1 MNGNKFLADTNTLIY
16 LYDGN
21 QTVAE
26 ILDGKT
32 VFISFITEIE
42 LLSKPG
48 LKPAQLKLL
57 QRLLNDFVIID
68 INKAIKDYAAL
79 IRRQYRIKL
88 PDAIISAT
96 AKYLSVPLITA
107 DNIFKKVPDV
117 DIILF
122 DI

>member
-1 MNGNKFLADTNTLIY
+1 MILLSLTLI
-16 LYDGN
+16 
-21 QTVAE
+21 
-26 ILDGKT
+26 
-32 VFISFITEIE
+32 
-42 LLSKPG
+42 
-48 LKPAQLKLL
+48 KLL
-57 QRLLNDFVIID
+57 N
-68 INKAIKDYAAL
+68 AAL

-96 AKYLSVPLITA
+96 AKYLSVPLVTA